1 MVAAHRDGSV
11 AFRVEAAVNSFILVE
26 SERVSLRLSQAV
38 GADWAHEIVDEFRA
52 GDCAVEEDQGLLP
65 MMGGSTGVSLPIGLS
80 HSGGRIRA
88 DFGWVEDPSGG
99 ATNELKG

>member
-38 GADWAHEIVDEFRA
+38 GAD
-52 GDCAVEEDQGLLP
+52 
-65 MMGGSTGVSLPIGLS
+65 
-80 HSGGRIRA
+80 
-88 DFGWVEDPSGG
+88 
-99 ATNELKG
+99 

>member
-1 MVAAHRDGSV
+1 MVAAHRDGSA

-38 GADWAHEIVDEFRA
+38 EADWAHEIVDEFRA

-65 MMGGSTGVSLPIGLS
+65 MIGGSTGVSPPLGPVS
-80 HSGGRIRA
+80 QWWQNA
-88 DFGWVEDPSGG
+88 C
-99 ATNELKG
+99 